1 MISMGANSDPG
12 RGEWEHQDP
21 DDPEEW
27 GAWPPFDPQDQDW
40 DPEDPGDWDPDEP
53 EEWDDPEDPGVWDP
67 EEPEEW
73 DPEDFEAEMADELEE
88 PTIGPDPQETFAS
101 LAGKLLV
108 AFPRLLDPNFFR
120 TVTLI
125 LEHNQEGALGLVLN
139 RPSETPVSD
148 PLPLW
153 GHLAA
158 QPPVVFVGGPVSPG
172 AAICLA
178 HVEEPDKETSSFH
191 RLFGHIGSIDLRKD
205 PVETEVEVNQIRVFS
220 GYAGWGPGQ
229 LETEIREGGWLVADA
244 MESDVLVKDP
254 ENLWHNVLKRQKG
267 NVRILAT
274 YPIEPNLN

>member
-1 MISMGANSDPG
+1 VISMGGNGDPS
-12 RGEWEHQDP
+12 RGEWEHWDP

-27 GAWPPFDPQDQDW
+27 NAWPPFDPQDPDW
-40 DPEDPGDWDPDEP
+40 DPEDPGEPEDWDPEDSGDWDPD
-53 EEWDDPEDPGVWDP
+53 DS
-67 EEPEEW
+67 EEW
-73 DPEDFEAEMADELEE
+73 DPEDFEDFEDEMPDEFQEPPNGADS
-88 PTIGPDPQETFAS
+88 QETFVS

-191 RLFGHIGSIDLRKD
+191 KLFGHIGSIDLRKD
-205 PVETEVEVNQIRVFS
+205 PVESEVEVNQIRVFS

-229 LETEIREGGWLVADA
+229 LETEIHEGGWLVADA
-244 MESDVLVKDP
+244 MESDVLVADP

>member
-1 MISMGANSDPG
+1 VISMGGNGDPS
-12 RGEWEHQDP
+12 RGEWEHWDP

-27 GAWPPFDPQDQDW
+27 NAWPPFDPQDPDW
-40 DPEDPGDWDPDEP
+40 DPEDPGDWDPD
-53 EEWDDPEDPGVWDP
+53 DS
-67 EEPEEW
+67 EEW
-73 DPEDFEAEMADELEE
+73 DPEDFEDFEDFEDEMPDEFQEPPNGADS
-88 PTIGPDPQETFAS
+88 QETFVS

-191 RLFGHIGSIDLRKD
+191 KLFGHIGSIDLRKD
-205 PVETEVEVNQIRVFS
+205 PVESEVEVNQIRVFS

-229 LETEIREGGWLVADA
+229 LETEIHEGGWLVADA
-244 MESDVLVKDP
+244 MESDVLVADP